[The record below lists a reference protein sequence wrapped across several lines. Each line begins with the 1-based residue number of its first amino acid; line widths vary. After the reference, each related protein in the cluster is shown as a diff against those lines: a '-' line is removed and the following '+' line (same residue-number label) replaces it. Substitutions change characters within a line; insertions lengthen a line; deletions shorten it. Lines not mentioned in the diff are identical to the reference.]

1 MSGPAGVDL
10 AWPEQVGHVV
20 VGHIRDQ
27 AASRTALAGGRVDDR
42 PERLLFVSGEPV
54 EWMNGV
60 IAARLPEGEEDRWI
74 EAAIAALREAGVPGM
89 WWVDPWARPADLAER
104 LVAHG
109 FGHEEDMPW
118 LAADLGG
125 LDLAERPVDGLVV
138 RRVVDD
144 ETQAV
149 WVHAMRNGFGIPE
162 HVMARIDALAR
173 REGYGPDAPWA
184 RFAGFLDGEP
194 VASSGLMLFGGV
206 AGIYNV
212 ATVPAARRRGIGTAM
227 SLAAMC
233 EGLARGA
240 DLAVLGTTELG
251 RGVYEGLG
259 FRNVCSMRTFR
270 WHTDAGPS

>member
-1 MSGPAGVDL
+1 L
-10 AWPEQVGHVV
+10 V

-27 AASRTALAGGRVDDR
+27 AGSRTALAGGRVDDR
-42 PERLLFVSGEPV
+42 PERLLFVSGQPV

-60 IAARLPEGEEDRWI
+60 IAARLPVGEEDRWI
-74 EAAIAALREAGVPGM
+74 EDAIAALREAGVPGL
-89 WWVDPWARPADLAER
+89 WWVDPWARPADLAAR

-109 FGHEEDMPW
+109 FRHEEDMPW

-144 ETQAV
+144 ETQAA
-149 WVHAMRNGFGIPE
+149 WVHAMRIGFGIPE
-162 HVMARIDALAR
+162 QVMARIDALAR
-173 REGYGPDAPWA
+173 REGYGPDAHWA

-194 VASSGLMLFGGV
+194 VASSGLLLFGGV

-212 ATVPAARRRGIGTAM
+212 ATVPGARRRGIGTAM
-227 SLAAMC
+227 SLAAMR
-233 EGLARGA
+233 EGPARGA

-259 FRNVCSMRTFR
+259 FRYVCSMRTFR
-270 WHTDAGPS
+270 WQPAAGPS